1 MANLAAAIKEEI
13 QRLARKEIKSQTG
26 STKQAVSQYRRE
38 IASLKRQMR
47 KQETKIAFLEAHE
60 KKRMAEPVDAEDTA
74 EGVRFYS
81 RSVKAASGCG
91 WTSGCHYA
99 KLVGVSSLTIYN
111 WEHGKTRPRQE
122 QSARWWPSAASGSVS
137 R

>member
-60 KKRMAEPVDAEDTA
+60 KKRMAEPPGTEDTA
-74 EGVRFYS
+74 EGVRFS
-81 RSVKAASGCG
+81 AAFCQSAASETGILGCRLCQTRGRLVADRLQLGTRQNAAASGTACG
-91 WTSGCHYA
+91 AG
-99 KLVGVSSLTIYN
+99 GR
-111 WEHGKTRPRQE
+111 TRHRE
-122 QSARWWPSAASGSVS
+122 A
-137 R
+137 